1 MKVSLVDS
9 SGLNITE
16 LQGNSVGVE
25 AIDLSLS
32 VDESISTI
40 SILLFVLMLR
50 EEVAK
55 VSLSLLLLKERP
67 NKLQSDVKVLMYL
80 LELSVFCDVVFKVVE
95 GVSINSALLFSVD
108 IIIALNKIIINIMM
122 RQIQL
127 KKH

>member
-80 LELSVFCDVVFKVVE
+80 FELSVFCDVVFKVVE

-108 IIIALNKIIINIMM
+108 IIIAINKIKICLKLNIMM
-122 RQIQL
+122 RF
-127 KKH
+127 

>member
-80 LELSVFCDVVFKVVE
+80 KDWEIL
-95 GVSINSALLFSVD
+95 
-108 IIIALNKIIINIMM
+108 
-122 RQIQL
+122 
-127 KKH
+127 